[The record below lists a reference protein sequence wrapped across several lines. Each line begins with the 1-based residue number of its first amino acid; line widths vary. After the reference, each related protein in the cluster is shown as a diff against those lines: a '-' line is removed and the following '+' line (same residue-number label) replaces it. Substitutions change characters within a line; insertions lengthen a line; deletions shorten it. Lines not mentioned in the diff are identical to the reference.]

1 MSYCLDADVFITAW
15 NVTYPKS
22 VFPTLYQEMQGKLPS
37 EIILI
42 KPIFDEIEPVSGK
55 IDSQTL
61 KKQHPVRTWLK
72 NDLSINET
80 LIDDSVEQKAL
91 ELMNKY
97 ETEEHSKGASEA
109 DIKLISYA
117 LLYSHTVVTLEA
129 EQNQKPLKKSKY
141 KIPLICL
148 EEAVEC
154 INFVELLKRCKIT
167 V

>member
-22 VFPTLYQEMQGKLPS
+22 IFPTLYQEMQGKLPS
-37 EIILI
+37 QIILI
-42 KPIFDEIEPVSGK
+42 KPVFDEIEPVSGRK
-55 IDSQTL
+55 DPQKL
-61 KKQHPVRTWLK
+61 KEQHPIRTWLK

-80 LIDDSVEQKAL
+80 PIDDSVEQKAL

-97 ETEEHSKGASEA
+97 ETDEHSKGASET
-109 DIKLISYA
+109 DITLVSYA
-117 LLYSHTVVTLEA
+117 WLHSHTVVTLEA
-129 EQNQKPLKKSKY
+129 EQNQKPAKKSKY
-141 KIPLICL
+141 KIPLICR